1 MNPWKDQF
9 PIFQHNPNITYL
21 DSAATTLKPQ
31 SVIDTITEYY
41 RDYSSNIHRG
51 LYPIAE
57 KASGGYEEARQTIA
71 RFINAKRPEEI
82 IFTKGAT
89 EALNLLAS
97 SLSGTVIKPGVEV
110 LTTIVEH
117 HANFVP
123 WQQQVIK
130 KGAKFG
136 VITFD
141 PLKAT
146 KEDILETFRMHIT
159 KETSILAFTH
169 VSNVLGLV
177 LPVKEIVAT
186 ARAINPEVIIVLD
199 ACQSIQHIPIDV
211 QALDVDFLVF
221 SGHKI
226 FGPTGI
232 GVLYGK
238 YDQLNRLP
246 PYQFGGDMIEEVS
259 IERSTFAKPPQKFEA
274 GTPPIAEAIGLG
286 EAIQFVQKVG
296 LKTIETQ
303 TQKVRQ
309 YALAKLR
316 EKFGSQIQIYTNDV
330 ARFTGV
336 VSFNLTGCHPH
347 DVAQIVG
354 EQGICIRVGHHC
366 AQPLHT
372 FLNLPA
378 TCRVSLSLYNHE
390 ADIDKL
396 ISGLTNVIE
405 VLHPYHV

>member
-9 PIFQHNPNITYL
+9 PIFQSQPGMVYL

-31 SVIDTITEYY
+31 SVIDKITSYY

-57 KASGGYEEARQTIA
+57 KASAEYEISRQTVA
-71 RFINAKRPEEI
+71 DFINAKRSEEI
-82 IFTKGAT
+82 VFTKGAT
-89 EALNLLAS
+89 EGLNLLAT
-97 SLSGTVIKPGVEV
+97 SLSNSVIRPGAEV
-110 LTTIVEH
+110 LATIVEH

-123 WQQQVIK
+123 WQQAAIK
-130 KGAKFG
+130 NGAKFG
-136 VITFD
+136 VVTFD

-146 KEDILETFRMHIT
+146 KEQILETFRMCIT
-159 KETSILAFTH
+159 KETAVLALTH

-177 LPVKEIVAT
+177 LPVREIIAT
-186 ARAINPEVIIVLD
+186 ARAINPQIIIVLD

-226 FGPTGI
+226 FGPTGV
-232 GVLYGK
+232 GALYGK
-238 YDQLNRLP
+238 YSLLESLP

-259 IERSTFAKPPQKFEA
+259 IERTTYAKLPNKFEA
-274 GTPPIAEAIGLG
+274 GTPPIAEVIGLG
-286 EAIQFVQKVG
+286 EAIQFVQTVG
-296 LKTIETQ
+296 LKTIESH

-309 YALAKLR
+309 YALTKLR
-316 EKFGSQIQIYTNDV
+316 ETFGAQIQIYTNDL
-330 ARFTGV
+330 ARFSGV
-336 VSFNLTGCHPH
+336 VSFNIEGCHPH

-372 FLNLPA
+372 YLNLPA
-378 TCRVSLSLYNHE
+378 TCRMSLSLYNE
-390 ADIDKL
+390 EEDIDKL
-396 ISGLTNVIE
+396 ISSLNNVIE
-405 VLHPYHV
+405 VLHPYKV

>member
-9 PIFQHNPNITYL
+9 PIFQSQPDMVYL
-21 DSAATTLKPQ
+21 DSAATTLKTQ
-31 SVIDTITEYY
+31 SVIDKITSYY

-57 KASGGYEEARQTIA
+57 KASAEYEASRQTIA
-71 RFINAKRPEEI
+71 NFINAKGSEEI

-97 SLSGTVIKPGVEV
+97 SLSNSVIKPGAEV

-123 WQQQVIK
+123 WQQATTK
-130 KGAKFG
+130 NGAKFS

-141 PLKAT
+141 PLRAT
-146 KEDILETFRMHIT
+146 KEEILEAFRVRVT
-159 KETSILAFTH
+159 KETAILSFTH

-177 LPVKEIVAT
+177 LPAKEIIGI
-186 ARAINPEVIIVLD
+186 ARSINPQIIIILD

-211 QALDVDFLVF
+211 QVLDVDFLVF

-226 FGPTGI
+226 FGPTGV
-232 GVLYGK
+232 GVLYGQYNK
-238 YDQLNRLP
+238 LDKLP
-246 PYQFGGDMIEEVS
+246 PYQFGGDMIEEVTL
-259 IERSTFAKPPQKFEA
+259 EKTTFAKLPNKFEA
-274 GTPPIAEAIGLG
+274 GTPPIAEVIGLG
-286 EAIQFVQKVG
+286 AAIQFVQKIG
-296 LKTIETQ
+296 LKTIESQ
-303 TQKVRQ
+303 SQKVRQ
-309 YALAKLR
+309 YALNKLR
-316 EKFGSQIQIYTNDV
+316 DAFGSQIHIYTNDV
-330 ARFTGV
+330 ARFSGV
-336 VSFNLTGCHPH
+336 ISFNLEGCHPH

-372 FLNLPA
+372 YLDLPA
-378 TCRVSLSLYNHE
+378 TCRMSLSIYNE
-390 ADIDKL
+390 EEEIDKL
-396 ISGLTNVIE
+396 VTSLKNVIE
-405 VLHPYHV
+405 VLHPYKV

>member
-9 PIFQHNPNITYL
+9 PIFQSQPGMVYL

-31 SVIDTITEYY
+31 SVIDKITSYY

-57 KASGGYEEARQTIA
+57 KASAEYETSRQTIA
-71 RFINAKRPEEI
+71 NFINAKRSEEI

-97 SLSGTVIKPGVEV
+97 SLSGIVIKPGAEV
-110 LTTIVEH
+110 LSTIVEH

-123 WQQQVIK
+123 WQQEAIV
-130 KGAKFG
+130 KGAKFR

-146 KEDILETFRMHIT
+146 KEEIIETFRISIT
-159 KETSILAFTH
+159 QNTAVLAFTH

-177 LPVKEIVAT
+177 LPAKEIIDVA
-186 ARAINPEVIIVLD
+186 RSINPQIIIVLD
-199 ACQSIQHIPIDV
+199 VCQSIQHIPIDV
-211 QALDVDFLVF
+211 QALDVDYIVF
-221 SGHKI
+221 SGHKV

-238 YDQLNRLP
+238 YNQLDKLP

-259 IERSTFAKPPQKFEA
+259 VEKTTFAKLPNKFEA
-274 GTPPIAEAIGLG
+274 GTPPIAEVIGLG
-286 EAIQFVQKVG
+286 EAIRFVQSTG
-296 LKTIETQ
+296 IKTIETQ
-303 TQKVRQ
+303 IQKVRQ
-309 YALAKLR
+309 YALTRLR
-316 EKFGSQIQIYTNDV
+316 DTFGSQIQIYTNDF
-330 ARFTGV
+330 ARFSGV
-336 VSFNLTGCHPH
+336 VSFNLAGCHPH
-347 DVAQIVG
+347 DIAQIVG
-354 EQGICIRVGHHC
+354 EQGVCIRVGHHC

-372 FLNLPA
+372 YLDLPA
-378 TCRVSLSLYNHE
+378 TCRMSLSIYNE
-390 ADIDKL
+390 EEDVDKL
-396 ISGLTNVIE
+396 VTSLKNVIE
-405 VLHPYHV
+405 VLHPYKV

>member
-146 KEDILETFRMHIT
+146 KEDILETFRMSIT

>member
-71 RFINAKRPEEI
+71 RFINARRPEEI

-238 YDQLNRLP
+238 YDKLNRLP

>member
-1 MNPWKDQF
+1 
-9 PIFQHNPNITYL
+9 
-21 DSAATTLKPQ
+21 
-31 SVIDTITEYY
+31 
-41 RDYSSNIHRG
+41 
-51 LYPIAE
+51 
-57 KASGGYEEARQTIA
+57 
-71 RFINAKRPEEI
+71 
-82 IFTKGAT
+82 
-89 EALNLLAS
+89 
-97 SLSGTVIKPGVEV
+97 
-110 LTTIVEH
+110 
-117 HANFVP
+117 
-123 WQQQVIK
+123 
-130 KGAKFG
+130 
-136 VITFD
+136 
-141 PLKAT
+141 
-146 KEDILETFRMHIT
+146 
-159 KETSILAFTH
+159 
-169 VSNVLGLV
+169 
-177 LPVKEIVAT
+177 
-186 ARAINPEVIIVLD
+186 
-199 ACQSIQHIPIDV
+199 
-211 QALDVDFLVF
+211 
-221 SGHKI
+221 
-226 FGPTGI
+226 
-232 GVLYGK
+232 
-238 YDQLNRLP
+238 
-246 PYQFGGDMIEEVS
+246 MIEEVS